1 MLLAAGEV
9 VFMISAGLMV
19 QLRDVYTWLYS
30 IRWEAAE
37 MKSGVLVEEEM
48 KSGTLVQVM

>member
-30 IRWEAAE
+30 IRWEAE